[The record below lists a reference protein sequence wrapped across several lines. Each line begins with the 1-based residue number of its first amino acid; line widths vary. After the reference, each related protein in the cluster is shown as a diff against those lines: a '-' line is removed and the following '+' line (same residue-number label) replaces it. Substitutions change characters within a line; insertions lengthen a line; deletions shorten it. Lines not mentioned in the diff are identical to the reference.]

1 MGLNSVLK
9 VSCPFILL
17 VFLGLSQLAP
27 IYGLTDTKK
36 QSIDEFVQNVMKC
49 RGIPGL
55 AISIVH
61 NNQIAYT
68 KGYGYSDLE
77 KSVEVTP
84 QTKFAIGS
92 VTKSFTATL
101 LADMIDKARNYE
113 KLNWHTPLNEILGQN
128 FKLNTSYLT
137 ELTTL
142 VDILSHKTG
151 VPGYHSVFTAGVFL
165 NLTRKEHTRRLRFL
179 EPEFAVRD
187 GWIYNNHMYMLA
199 GHVAEILADDT
210 GSISWENLLKTHI
223 LHPIGMN
230 STRFVTLD
238 ETWEDVAKAYVLVD
252 GHLTYVGM
260 DMIKEVVAAGP
271 AGSIL
276 STADDMA
283 LWLLFHINHGKT
295 KDREELINPRILNEM
310 YLGQASQ
317 PSMEDDLKKPTY
329 PIDSV
334 QSSYN
339 LGLGTSFYRAFKMLG
354 HAGELH
360 SFQSDFRFFQREQ
373 AGVFQILNGP
383 DTYNARAA
391 IRMIRMYISDMLLG
405 LNPWLNKTTACTF
418 PEPWAPGPPSVN
430 PVLPVYNDRAPRPL
444 VDYEGTYGHLAFGN
458 VTFTLNAT
466 INKLYMRYGPFFE
479 GHCSYDARQDVFLM
493 SYEGIYQYRNDYFPA
508 KFAPNKA
515 TGNIDIVYLK
525 IDDSHPQ
532 AFIRDLKLTDVPV
545 DIVQTQGPACTTPDP
560 SGSATKFAR
569 KNSIALLTMTSLLQI
584 IVISNG
590 T

>member
-1 MGLNSVLK
+1 MVESKQVHLYGTAVPES
-9 VSCPFILL
+9 IL
-17 VFLGLSQLAP
+17 V
-27 IYGLTDTKK
+27 
-36 QSIDEFVQNVMKC
+36 
-49 RGIPGL
+49 
-55 AISIVH
+55 
-61 NNQIAYT
+61 IAYT

-101 LADMIDKARNYE
+101 LADMIDKARDYE

-151 VPGYHSVFTAGVFL
+151 VPGYQSVLTAGVFA
-165 NLTRKEHTRRLRFL
+165 NLTRTEYTRRLRFL
-179 EPEFAVRD
+179 EPEFAVRN

-210 GSISWENLLKTHI
+210 GNISWENLLKTHI
-223 LHPIGMN
+223 LLPIGMN
-230 STRFVTLD
+230 STRFVTLN
-238 ETWEDVAKAYVLVD
+238 ETWEDVSKAYVLLD
-252 GHLTYVGM
+252 GNLTYVGM

-295 KDREELINPRILNEM
+295 NNGEELIDHEILDEM
-310 YLGQASQ
+310 YLGQVSQ
-317 PSMEDDLKKPTY
+317 PSRMGNDLTKPTY
-329 PIDSV
+329 PIDFV

-339 LGLGTSFYRAFKMLG
+339 LGLDTYFYRGFKMIG
-354 HAGELH
+354 HPGGIH
-360 SFQSDFRFFQREQ
+360 SFQSDFRIFQREQ

-383 DTYNARAA
+383 GSYNGGTAV
-391 IRMIRMYISDMLLG
+391 RMIRMYVSDILLG
-405 LNPWLNKTTACTF
+405 LDPWLNKTTACTF

-430 PVLPVYNDRAPRPL
+430 PVLPVYNDTAPRPL

-479 GHCSYDARQDVFLM
+479 GHCSYDATQGVFMM
-493 SYEGIYQYRNDYFPA
+493 SYEGIYKYRNDYFPA
-508 KFAPNKA
+508 RFATNNA
-515 TGNIDIVYLK
+515 TGNIDTVYLN

-532 AFIRDLKLTDVPV
+532 AFIRDLKLADVPV
-545 DIVQTQGPACTTPDP
+545 DIVPTQNPACPTPDP
-560 SGSATKFAR
+560 SGSATKFAK
-569 KNSIALLTMTSLLQI
+569 KNSIALLTMISILQLM
-584 IVISNG
+584 NRK
-590 T
+590 TC